1 MRLGNKPPIIWLA
14 PFGVIACS
22 GSNAALPPA
31 AQGGSVGTSIGGSL
45 GTGGGAVAGGNTNGS
60 ANGGASAQGGGISTG
75 GIYGNGGSPNL
86 GGSPS
91 TGGNQGVGGV
101 VATGGKTSGT
111 GGNLVGAGG
120 SVNPTGGGPQGNGG
134 ISTAAGG
141 RSATGGG
148 VATGGTT
155 VSSTCVDTP
164 PPNGDTCAHAVL
176 YNWCGAPWM
185 NGTCAVSCNLCG
197 AGGAGGSSAGAGGNQ
212 NTGGT
217 RSTGGVNGAGGAPTG
232 GANNVTG
239 GSTGNG
245 TTLPPI
251 TGGSSAWASRYW
263 DCCKPACG
271 WTGNASNP
279 IPSCSESNQQLSD
292 MTATNACQSG
302 GTAYMCWSGIPRAVS
317 NSVSYGFAAASGSN
331 YSCGKCFQIQF
342 DGGSNNGTPNAGTT
356 AIKGKQ
362 MIIQIINNGG
372 VQANQFDLLIPGG
385 GVGALD
391 ACQTQWGTSNLGSQ
405 YGGFLSAC
413 QQSNPTNPTSCVQSM
428 CNTVFAGKSDLLA
441 GCNWFLNWFEAAD
454 NPTFVYQPVNCPSDF
469 TSVMGG
475 L

>member
-1 MRLGNKPPIIWLA
+1 MRLSNKSPIAMLA
-14 PFGVIACS
+14 TFGIVACS
-22 GSNAALPPA
+22 GSGATLSPSG
-31 AQGGSVGTSIGGSL
+31 QGGSADTSIGGSS
-45 GTGGGAVAGGNTNGS
+45 GTGGGAVAGGN
-60 ANGGASAQGGGISTG
+60 GGGTSAQGGHVSTG
-75 GIYGNGGSPNL
+75 GIYGNGGSPSL
-86 GGSPS
+86 GGAPS
-91 TGGNQGVGGV
+91 TGGNQGAGGVIATGGNTSGTGGNIGVGGNVNPTGGGPLGNGGSSTAAGGHSATGGV
-101 VATGGKTSGT
+101 VATGG
-111 GGNLVGAGG
+111 
-120 SVNPTGGGPQGNGG
+120 
-134 ISTAAGG
+134 
-141 RSATGGG
+141 
-148 VATGGTT
+148 TT
-155 VSSTCVDTP
+155 MSSTCVDTP

-185 NGTCAVSCNLCG
+185 NGACAVSCNLCG
-197 AGGAGGSSAGAGGNQ
+197 TSGAGGSSPGAGGNQ
-212 NTGGT
+212 NTGGIHP
-217 RSTGGVNGAGGAPTG
+217 TGGVNGAGGAQTG
-232 GANNVTG
+232 GANNATG

-251 TGGSSAWASRYW
+251 TGGSNAWASRYW

-271 WTGNASNP
+271 WTGNDPNP

-317 NSVSYGFAAASGSN
+317 SSVSYGFAAASGTN

-342 DGGSNNGTPNAGTT
+342 DGGTNNGGSPTAGTQ

-391 ACQTQWGTSNLGSQ
+391 ACQTQWGTTNLGSQ

-413 QQSNPTNPTSCVQSM
+413 EQSDPTDPTSCVQSM

-441 GCNWFLNWFEAAD
+441 GCNWFLTWFQAAD
-454 NPTFVYQPVNCPSDF
+454 NPTFVYQAVNCPSDF

>member
-1 MRLGNKPPIIWLA
+1 MRLSTSSPVSLFAVLGI
-14 PFGVIACS
+14 VACS
-22 GSNAALPPA
+22 GATASLPPEG
-31 AQGGSVGTSIGGSL
+31 QGGSTASSVGGNVA
-45 GTGGGAVAGGNTNGS
+45 TGGNNSNGGNGL
-60 ANGGASAQGGGISTG
+60 NGGTPSVGGNLNTGGVIVASTG
-75 GIYGNGGSPNL
+75 GALQGAGG
-86 GGSPS
+86 
-91 TGGNQGVGGV
+91 VIV
-101 VATGGKTSGT
+101 VATGGASP
-111 GGNLVGAGG
+111 GAGG
-120 SVNPTGGGPQGNGG
+120 ANPTGGNRPTGG
-134 ISTAAGG
+134 AITALGGTPNPTGGSPTNAGG
-141 RSATGGG
+141 NPPTGGAVATATGGAPG
-148 VATGGTT
+148 NCT
-155 VSSTCVDTP
+155 DTP

-185 NGTCAVSCNLCG
+185 NGTCALSCNLCG
-197 AGGAGGSSAGAGGNQ
+197 TSGAGGSSTGAGGNQ

-217 RSTGGVNGAGGAPTG
+217 HPTGGVNGAGGALTG
-232 GANNVTG
+232 GANNATG

-271 WTGNASNP
+271 WTGNDPNP

-317 NSVSYGFAAASGSN
+317 TSVSYGFAAASGSN

-391 ACQTQWGTSNLGSQ
+391 ACQTQWGTTNLGAQ
-405 YGGFLSAC
+405 YGGFLTAC
-413 QQSNPTNPTSCVQSM
+413 EQSNPTAPSSCVQSM
-428 CNTVFAGKSDLLA
+428 CNTVFAGKTDLLA
-441 GCNWFLNWFEAAD
+441 GCNWFLNWFQAAD
-454 NPTFVYQPVNCPSDF
+454 NPTFVYLPVNCPSDF